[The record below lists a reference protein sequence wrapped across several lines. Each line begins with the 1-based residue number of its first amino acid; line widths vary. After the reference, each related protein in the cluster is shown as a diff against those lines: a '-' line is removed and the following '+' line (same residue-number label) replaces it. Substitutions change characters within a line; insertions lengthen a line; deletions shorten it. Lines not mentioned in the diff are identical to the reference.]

1 MAKQCCCGRYKL
13 DDPLIVNMTMHEQL
27 GKLGA
32 FCGPLVNHQ
41 LRDAEA
47 EIESLK
53 PYLRRLTAAV
63 RQAGDISAWPVC
75 GEGDAVGG
83 ELAAALKEAEELL

>member
-53 PYLRRLTAAV
+53 
-63 RQAGDISAWPVC
+63 S
-75 GEGDAVGG
+75 
-83 ELAAALKEAEELL
+83 